1 MLTSLPLKNVDI
13 SYCCGYDGVS
23 IDFNACSFSSSLEKL
38 NCRGVNISSDT
49 LRDVAITCS
58 NLTGLVLCG
67 IQTIDDKLLEEVRFI
82 VWKQWNIANNSVF
95 IWFFLRFNER
105 NQYDRDIVTVFI
117 FPLSAFNIVI
127 FEGFW
132 IN

>member
-1 MLTSLPLKNVDI
+1 MLTSLSLKNVDI

-23 IDFNACSFSSSLEKL
+23 VDFNACSFSRSLEKL

-67 IQTIDDKLLEEVRFI
+67 IQTIDDKLLKEVRFI
-82 VWKQWNIANNSVF
+82 VWKQWNIARTP
-95 IWFFLRFNER
+95 FFKFFSGNFLYNER
-105 NQYDRDIVTVFI
+105 DQLDRDITTVLN
-117 FPLSAFNIVI
+117 LSLSTLKIMTC
-127 FEGFW
+127 
-132 IN
+132 

>member
-1 MLTSLPLKNVDI
+1 M
-13 SYCCGYDGVS
+13 
-23 IDFNACSFSSSLEKL
+23 
-38 NCRGVNISSDT
+38 NINSDT

-67 IQTIDDKLLEEVRFI
+67 IQTIDDKLLKEVRFI
-82 VWKQWNIANNSVF
+82 VWKQWNIANK
-95 IWFFLRFNER
+95 RFNER
-105 NQYDRDIVTVFI
+105 NQHDRDIVTVFI

-127 FEGFW
+127 FESFW

>member
-1 MLTSLPLKNVDI
+1 MLTSLSLKNVDI

-23 IDFNACSFSSSLEKL
+23 VDFNACSFSSSLEKL

-67 IQTIDDKLLEEVRFI
+67 IQTIDDKLLKEVRFI
-82 VWKQWNIANNSVF
+82 VWKQWNIARTP
-95 IWFFLRFNER
+95 FFKFFSGNFLYNER
-105 NQYDRDIVTVFI
+105 DQLDRDIATVLN
-117 FPLSAFNIVI
+117 LSLSTLKIMTC
-127 FEGFW
+127 
-132 IN
+132 